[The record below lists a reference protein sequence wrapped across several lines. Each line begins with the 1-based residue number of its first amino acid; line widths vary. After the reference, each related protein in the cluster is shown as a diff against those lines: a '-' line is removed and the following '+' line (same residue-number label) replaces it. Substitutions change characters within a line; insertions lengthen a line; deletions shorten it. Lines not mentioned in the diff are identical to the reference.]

1 MLLFSQ
7 SSSWIGKARATSNR
21 VQVVVRRSGSKC
33 GSPYCLSDLHV
44 CIPCG
49 IQVPHFFQHKAK
61 YRLSR
66 LGSQGTFVPCYALGH
81 FSKQGGW
88 QFNEDYYYYCC
99 CNLLN
104 PTVSFKP
111 FSPSGSRQGGSSM
124 REVVWH
130 VCLDIEE
137 THLERCTMSDNK
149 GLARWVISKWTR
161 SGTGRQ
167 SDQRSGE
174 DESFPLDI
182 EHLESHESS
191 RAEQYQLPNPCWWSA
206 GRWAATTA
214 DQLDQA
220 TSSIRLHATSSKDF
234 CPLGTRWRWH

>member
-1 MLLFSQ
+1 MLCV
-7 SSSWIGKARATSNR
+7 G
-21 VQVVVRRSGSKC
+21 
-33 GSPYCLSDLHV
+33 P
-44 CIPCG
+44 
-49 IQVPHFFQHKAK
+49 FF
-61 YRLSR
+61 
-66 LGSQGTFVPCYALGH
+66 
-81 FSKQGGW
+81 KQGGW
-88 QFNEDYYYYCC
+88 QFNEDYYYYYCC

-104 PTVSFKP
+104 PTVSFQP

-149 GLARWVISKWTR
+149 GLAQWVISKWTR

-182 EHLESHESS
+182 EQLESHESS
-191 RAEQYQLPNPCWWSA
+191 RAEQYQLPNLPGGAEEDELPRQRTNSTRRPRVFDYMPHLPRTFA
-206 GRWAATTA
+206 RLARGGGGTSHATE
-214 DQLDQA
+214 DEE
-220 TSSIRLHATSSKDF
+220 SRPPRIRLRKKKKV
-234 CPLGTRWRWH
+234 GM